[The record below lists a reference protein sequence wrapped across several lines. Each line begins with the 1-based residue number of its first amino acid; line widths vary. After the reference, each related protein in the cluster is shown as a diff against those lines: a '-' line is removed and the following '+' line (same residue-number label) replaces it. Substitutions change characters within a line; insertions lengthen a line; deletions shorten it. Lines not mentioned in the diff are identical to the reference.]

1 MMRVSQL
8 SKSRGV
14 VHARWRQ
21 ISHEYAEYLEKVPAG
36 EVRNKRL
43 LPHPK
48 DEIWKATMFCI
59 ANSKEKRELDT
70 YTGLIYTLAAFQ
82 DIGDLDVIEPPPTG
96 DLKAAS
102 SQGVVEYARRMKP
115 YLDLRSK
122 YAPLVKREIE
132 FARKSASEAVAANEY
147 MWPFH
152 KKLYVRL
159 VSLGSGR
166 KVPAACID
174 FPI

>member
-8 SKSRGV
+8 SKVRSV

-21 ISHEYAEYLEKVPAG
+21 IPYDYAEYLEKNPVG
-36 EVRNKRL
+36 EIRNKRD

-48 DEIWKATMFCI
+48 DEIWKAIMFCI
-59 ANSKEKRELDT
+59 ANAKTKRELDI
-70 YTGLIYTLAAFQ
+70 YTGLIYTLAAFH
-82 DIGDLDVIEPPPTG
+82 DIGDLDVIEPPPAG

-102 SQGVVEYARRMKP
+102 NQEVVEYARRMKP

-122 YAPLVKREIE
+122 YAHLVDSEIE
-132 FARKSASEAVAANEY
+132 LARKSASEAVAANEY
-147 MWPFH
+147 MWPFY
-152 KKLYVRL
+152 KKLCVRL
-159 VSLGSGR
+159 ASLGSGR
-166 KVPAACID
+166 KVPAECID